1 MRAGGGVAENR
12 KKSMTFKICKVIDG
26 RPMWL
31 RKFSPAITWVAR
43 AQARGF
49 KTKDEAT
56 RVATRLTATGQAV
69 TVVKDAFS
77 N

>member
-1 MRAGGGVAENR
+1 
-12 KKSMTFKICKVIDG
+12 MTFKICKVIDG

-31 RKFSPAITWVAR
+31 RKSSRPVTWVAR
-43 AQARGF
+43 AQGRAF

-56 RVATRLTATGQAV
+56 RVAIRLTATGQTV
-69 TVVKDAFS
+69 TVIQDAFS